1 MHTAEFLKIHSKI
14 EKEFEKTLAYLSDAQ
29 MGSNREKIK
38 IKNLVTCTLPF
49 RSKLAPIKKIVSN
62 KFVVF

>member
-38 IKNLVTCTLPF
+38 LKTLVTHSL
-49 RSKLAPIKKIVSN
+49 LGQNWLI
-62 KFVVF
+62 